1 MKSGHYIPECMD
13 EKMADSVTLLTLA
26 AWSWLSILS
35 LVSWIFCADYA
46 RYASVSVAC
55 TAMRY
60 LN

>member
-35 LVSWIFCADYA
+35 LVSWIFFFA
-46 RYASVSVAC
+46 RITHGTQV
-55 TAMRY
+55 Y
-60 LN
+60 LWLVQRCGI